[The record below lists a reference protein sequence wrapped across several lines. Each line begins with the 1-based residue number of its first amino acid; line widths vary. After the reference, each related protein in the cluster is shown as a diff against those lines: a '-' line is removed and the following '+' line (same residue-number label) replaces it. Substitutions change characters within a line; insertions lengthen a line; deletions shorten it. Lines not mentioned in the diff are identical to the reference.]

1 MNFEMEDAKLGTLD
15 AEEEFH
21 NSLHEFPFND
31 CEETFADPIESN
43 GSVSISASIPQA
55 LPDVITVP
63 PVNLRRRRSLSH
75 RKSSGGDSLELSR
88 LTVCLEKHLN
98 SREGKMTVSS
108 KIKECEKKLENE
120 NSDSVELNQSMVSAK
135 DIVCGQNNQKND
147 ESSTLTDANNN
158 VGDSLVR
165 DELDLREN
173 YEAHTSLLLT
183 LAGIM
188 IKAVSFQIDL
198 LVKFFMFPLLLIYY
212 LYMLVFDP
220 CGVLKRGGLYL
231 IQKMKT
237 SSNCVFEN
245 VPSSVYEWLKE
256 HKAIW
261 KLGLKCGW
269 GLVWSSYVCAVLVG
283 LLVSAF
289 VLGSLLMSGRVEE
302 PMRIKRSL
310 NFDYTEKN
318 PVAFVPIVAH
328 PELSHDIYLGEN
340 PGIVKDSVSRAI
352 TRNHKLQVTVSL
364 TLPESNYNQNLGIFQ
379 VRVDFLANDGKILG
393 SSRRPMMLQYRS
405 RPIRLLLTLLK
416 VAPIL
421 TGYASETQN
430 LKINFRG
437 FTEGNVPTACL
448 RVVIE
453 QRAEFLPGAGIPEI
467 YAATLTLESELPL
480 LKKAI
485 WFWKK
490 TLFVWISM
498 TIFVMELVFALICCK
513 PIIIP
518 KIRLRE
524 ATNRGALQND
534 HPDTLMKLLLPKV
547 NQHSVTSGFCRYR

>member
-1 MNFEMEDAKLGTLD
+1 MEDAKLDTLD
-15 AEEEFH
+15 AEEEFDDA
-21 NSLHEFPFND
+21 LHRFPFND

-43 GSVSISASIPQA
+43 GGVSIPVSIPKA

-88 LTVCLEKHLN
+88 PNSSVCSDNFLN
-98 SREGKMTVSS
+98 SRDDEMTLSC
-108 KIKECEKKLENE
+108 KIKECEKKMENE
-120 NSDSVELNQSMVSAK
+120 NSDSVELKHSMESAK
-135 DIVCGQNNQKND
+135 DFLCGQNNQKND

-158 VGDSLVR
+158 VGDSLFR

-173 YEAHTSLLLT
+173 HEAHTSLLLT
-183 LAGIM
+183 LAGLM

-198 LVKFFMFPLLLIYY
+198 LVKLFMFPLLLTYY
-212 LYMLVFDP
+212 MYMLVFDP
-220 CGVLKRGGLYL
+220 CGVLKRGGLFL

-237 SSNCVFEN
+237 SWNLVLEN
-245 VPSSVYEWLKE
+245 VPSFVYEWLKE

-269 GLVWSSYVCAVLVG
+269 GLVWSSYVCAVLAG

-289 VLGSLLMSGRVEE
+289 VLGSLLMSGTVEE

-318 PVAFVPIVAH
+318 PVAFVPIVTH

-364 TLPESNYNQNLGIFQ
+364 TLPESIYNQNLGIFQ
-379 VRVDFLANDGKILG
+379 VRVDFLATDGKTLG

-430 LKINFRG
+430 LNINFRG

-498 TIFVMELVFALICCK
+498 TIFIMELAFALICCK

-518 KIRLRE
+518 KIRLRG

-534 HPDTLMKLLLPKV
+534 HPG
-547 NQHSVTSGFCRYR
+547 QS